1 MAYDYPEYSD
11 DYGIPPEFG
20 GYEDLPKGGGYSPQ
34 AATPVNVRRVPQNS
48 MPPMPMTSTPSQI
61 TYADPAAVAA
71 AEQVKAR
78 IQAQFLMADARPRNY
93 LNSRSR
99 IMQACQR
106 PAFAA
111 KVEYSKPVG
120 NSSISGPSIR
130 FAELALREWG
140 NIDYQNTVVYDDD
153 HCRRINI
160 VITDLETNTTFSSS
174 VVVIKEIERKSSK
187 GREVISERKNSY
199 GETVYLVKATD
210 DEVMTR
216 QQALISKALR
226 NEGLRLIPQEIIEE
240 AIVTARNTLK
250 ANIKQNPEAARN
262 KMADAFT
269 ALGIMP
275 SELEK
280 YLGHPLSQCNADEIA
295 NLQAVYTAVK
305 SGDAKWADYISDD
318 EEAKERALSK
328 AEELKEK
335 LRRRKEAAQKQTQT
349 KASAEKPKPQASA
362 AQPSNGASD
371 PHAEVRRMLRDN
383 LGELGLGLT
392 DAEAE
397 EWSKRNFGKGLA
409 ELSEDEIYAADQ
421 IARAEIAALDKRN
434 A

>member
-1 MAYDYPEYSD
+1 MSYDYPNYPD
-11 DYGIPPEFG
+11 NGYGYPESA
-20 GYEDLPKGGGYSPQ
+20 GYAPQ
-34 AATPVNVRRVPQNS
+34 PQPVQNVRRIPQGGAV
-48 MPPMPMTSTPSQI
+48 MPNAPSQI

-187 GREVISERKNSY
+187 GREVISERKNSF

-240 AIVTARNTLK
+240 AIEMARNTLK
-250 ANIKQNPEAARN
+250 ANIRQNPEAARN
-262 KMADAFT
+262 KIADAFT

-280 YLGHPLSQCNADEIA
+280 YLGHPLSQCNADEITD
-295 NLQAVYTAVK
+295 LQAVYTAVK

-318 EEAKERALSK
+318 EEAKEKAISK

-335 LRRRKEAAQKQTQT
+335 LKRRKEEAQK
-349 KASAEKPKPQASA
+349 KAAAKAKKPQEQESA
-362 AQPSNGASD
+362 PQPTDESTPD
-371 PHAEVRRMLRDN
+371 PYAEARRILRDN
-383 LGELGLGLT
+383 LGDYGLGLNA
-392 DAEAE
+392 DEAE
-397 EWSKRNFGKGLA
+397 NWSRKNFDKGVD
-409 ELSEDEIYAADQ
+409 ELTPEELIEADT
-421 IARAEIAALDKRN
+421 IVRKEIAERDA
-434 A
+434 

>member
-34 AATPVNVRRVPQNS
+34 AATPVNVRRVPQNVAPI
-48 MPPMPMTSTPSQI
+48 MPSTPSQI

-349 KASAEKPKPQASA
+349 KASAEKPKPQASDT
-362 AQPSNGASD
+362 QTPNAS
-371 PHAEVRRMLRDN
+371 HSEALRILRDN
-383 LGELGLGLT
+383 LGAYGLGLN

-397 EWSKRNFGKGLA
+397 KWSKDNFGKGLA
-409 ELSEDEIYAADQ
+409 ELTEEEIYAADQ
-421 IARAEIAALDKRN
+421 IVRAEIAALDKRN

>member
-1 MAYDYPEYSD
+1 MAYDYPYPEYPG
-11 DYGIPPEFG
+11 DYDGAQTSG
-20 GYEDLPKGGGYSPQ
+20 GYTPQVPSAPNARRIQPNGGAMSG
-34 AATPVNVRRVPQNS
+34 V
-48 MPPMPMTSTPSQI
+48 PSQI
-61 TYADPAAVAA
+61 SYADPAAVAA

-78 IQAQFLMADARPRNY
+78 IQAQFLMAASRPRNY
-93 LNSRSR
+93 DDSRVR
-99 IMQACQR
+99 IMKACCR

-140 NIDYQNTVVYDDD
+140 NIDYQNTVVYDDE

-174 VVVIKEIERKSSK
+174 VVVIKEIERKSSR
-187 GREVISERKNSY
+187 GREVISERKNSF

-240 AIVTARNTLK
+240 AIEISRNTLK
-250 ANIKQNPEAARN
+250 TNIRQNPEAARN
-262 KMADAFT
+262 KMSDAFA

-280 YLGHPLSQCNADEIA
+280 FLGHPLSQCSVDEIA

-305 SGDAKWADYISDD
+305 SGDAKWADYIGDD
-318 EEAKERALSK
+318 EEAKEKALSK
-328 AEELKEK
+328 AEALKEK
-335 LRRRKEAAQKQTQT
+335 LRKRKEDAQQAKAQTGTVKQPT
-349 KASAEKPKPQASA
+349 S
-362 AQPSNGASD
+362 AQPRQSAQTPD
-371 PHAEVRRMLRDN
+371 PYFEQRRMLRDN
-383 LGELGLGLT
+383 LGELGLGLNT
-392 DAEAE
+392 AEAE
-397 EWSKRNFGKGLA
+397 DWSQKNFGKAISDLN
-409 ELSEDEIYAADQ
+409 ESEIYAADQ
-421 IARAEIAALDKRN
+421 LARREISERDSL
-434 A
+434 